1 MDLFFRSYGHG
12 NPIIILH
19 GILGISDNWV
29 SFGKRIAEQGY
40 RVIIPDQR
48 NHGHSPHSPAFNY
61 YALVD
66 DLYEFIDNLGLENP
80 ILIGHSMGGK
90 VVMRYTLENPDLVS
104 KIILVDVSLRT
115 YVTHGHHQQLLKTMM
130 DVDLKN
136 SKSRKDVEK
145 QLREKIESERI
156 RKFLLKSLYW
166 KEKNKLGWRLNL
178 EAIYENLESMYDG
191 VYFSTRFFGPALFV
205 KGGKSDYVT
214 EDDHKAIF
222 ASFPKAEIETIENGT
237 HWVHADEAEEFYKMV
252 NNFLINNS

>member
-12 NPIIILH
+12 KPIIILH

-66 DLYEFIDNLGLENP
+66 DLYEFIDSLGLENP

-115 YVTHGHHQQLLKTMM
+115 YVTHSYHQQLIQSMM
-130 DVDLKN
+130 DTDLEK
-136 SKSRKDVEK
+136 SRSRKDVEK
-145 QLREKIESERI
+145 QLRESIQSERI
-156 RKFLLKSLYW
+156 RQFLLKSLYW
-166 KEKNKLGWRLNL
+166 KEKNKLDWRLNL

-191 VYFSTRFFGPALFV
+191 VYFSTRFYGPALFV
-205 KGGKSDYVT
+205 RGGRSDYVT

-222 ASFPKAEIETIENGT
+222 ASFPKAEIETIESGT
-237 HWVHADEAEEFYKMV
+237 HWVHADEPEEFFQIV
-252 NNFLINNS
+252 NNFLNQHS